1 MAYRQ
6 SRRSDRPSP
15 VTVLTTVA
23 AALIARAAL
32 GGALHAT
39 GNLRTVAGV
48 YGLEGVVNEWTLVF
62 GHSLVA
68 GGPFVAIVTRLSRGR
83 HVPSPLAESHRSPFL
98 CACVGLSYGAVLW
111 AAIVAYTAPFV
122 FGFVTGDTY
131 PVPFHHWGVLRSVA
145 VRRRLWGVVP
155 AAPVVLRRATL
166 SVLSE

>member
-1 MAYRQ
+1 
-6 SRRSDRPSP
+6 

-23 AALIARAAL
+23 AALIAGAAL

-131 PVPFHHWGVLRSVA
+131 PVPFHHWGSFYALLLFGAVFGAWYPLLRSFFDE
-145 VRRRLWGVVP
+145 RR
-155 AAPVVLRRATL
+155 
-166 SVLSE
+166 